1 MENKISIKERI
12 LKGKEYIK
20 KISIKE
26 LGGEIEIRPLTEE
39 QWAAINARAMK
50 SAKTEFTPVL
60 IKEGKEK
67 GQIDKEKTKDTIKVS
82 YDIEML
88 QKGDF
93 EKNILTFTYGIVEE
107 GLTEQELRQIS
118 PPGII
123 EKIANEIFKISG
135 IGEEQLKSLQFFR

>member
-12 LKGKEYIK
+12 LKGKEYTK
-20 KISIKE
+20 KILIKE

-39 QWAAINARAMK
+39 QWAIISARAMK
-50 SAKTEFTPVL
+50 SAKTEFTPVFN
-60 IKEGKEK
+60 KK
-67 GQIDKEKTKDTIKVS
+67 GEVDKEKTKDTIKFNL
-82 YDIEML
+82 DLELL

-93 EKNILTFTYGIVEE
+93 EKNILTCTYGIVEE

-118 PPGII
+118 PPGVI
-123 EKIANEIFKISG
+123 EKIAEEIFKISG

>member
-12 LKGKEYIK
+12 LKGKEYVK

-50 SAKTEFTPVL
+50 SAKTEFTPIL
-60 IKEGKEK
+60 DKK
-67 GQIDKEKTKDTIKVS
+67 GEVDKEKTKDTIKFNL
-82 YDIEML
+82 DLELL

-93 EKNILTFTYGIVEE
+93 EKNILTCTYGIVEE
-107 GLTEQELRQIS
+107 GLTEQELMQIS

>member
-12 LKGKEYIK
+12 LKGKEYVK

-50 SAKTEFTPVL
+50 SAKTEFTPVFD
-60 IKEGKEK
+60 KK
-67 GQIDKEKTKDTIKVS
+67 GEVDKEKTKDTIKFNL
-82 YDIEML
+82 DLELL

-93 EKNILTFTYGIVEE
+93 EKNILTCTYGIVEE

-123 EKIANEIFKISG
+123 EKIANEILKISG